1 MRRPKGL
8 PHGGGKTQASS
19 PLPHDAGDSRR
30 WVRRL
35 EGTHVDWR
43 PAEAVWRRTNH
54 KEPSHRRNPEVG
66 LRRSRERKEKIPVA
80 SGVWRRDCSSRWLV
94 AASRSS
100 PLPVVSLNGPG
111 GGSRQSR
118 SKSPS
123 RCKVTHNGFAPL
135 CLFFSQ
141 VGGLCEN
148 IKVSSNISSLSPKAQ
163 KELQL

>member
-94 AASRSS
+94 AASWPSGKQIE
-100 PLPVVSLNGPG
+100 PLAGGLLERTRRWIEAEQEQIPFTMQGHPQRLRASVSLFLS
-111 GGSRQSR
+111 SRW
-118 SKSPS
+118 
-123 RCKVTHNGFAPL
+123 TL
-135 CLFFSQ
+135 
-141 VGGLCEN
+141 
-148 IKVSSNISSLSPKAQ
+148 
-163 KELQL
+163 